1 MKYEISFCGLVLGER
16 REVGILA
23 NWISPREMG
32 KKQLSLFFK
41 YFELLLSMAEMGET
55 IRIVKSDEVVGD
67 RNKSCGGRRRT
78 ESFHSTFRD
87 QSLG

>member
-1 MKYEISFCGLVLGER
+1 
-16 REVGILA
+16 
-23 NWISPREMG
+23 MG

-41 YFELLLSMAEMGET
+41 YFELLLLSMAEMET
-55 IRIVKSDEVVGD
+55 IRIVKSDEVVGGED
-67 RNKSCGGRRRT
+67 RNKSCSGGRRT

>member
-1 MKYEISFCGLVLGER
+1 LWFSAWGKKGSWKYWLIEYHR
-16 REVGILA
+16 A
-23 NWISPREMG
+23 KMG
-32 KKQLSLFFK
+32 KKQFSLFFKK

-55 IRIVKSDEVVGD
+55 IRIVNSDEVVVGD
-67 RNKSCGGRRRT
+67 RNKSCGGGRRT

>member
-1 MKYEISFCGLVLGER
+1 LGKEGKLEYWLIEDHR
-16 REVGILA
+16 A
-23 NWISPREMG
+23 KMG

-41 YFELLLSMAEMGET
+41 YFELLLSMAEMET
-55 IRIVKSDEVVGD
+55 IRIVKSDEVVVGD
-67 RNKSCGGRRRT
+67 RNKSCGGGRRT